1 MWRIYKEGQGRWA
14 RGILVAV
21 VMLGAV
27 FALKQLHGYLSPDEE
42 WSSTWLYGIDWRFLV
57 HGPILV
63 LAAWLSLWLFNRP
76 STADFLIDTEGELKN
91 KVTWPS
97 KKEEVNASL
106 VVVVTVLI
114 LSVYIF
120 GIDNLLRLLTEMDY
134 GLYPK

>member
-42 WSSTWLYGIDWRFLV
+42 WSSKWLYGVDWRFLV

-76 STADFLIDTEGELKN
+76 STAAFLIDTEIVVDIRGVALGKRSLIVDA
-91 KVTWPS
+91 VT
-97 KKEEVNASL
+97 ASDFIP
-106 VVVVTVLI
+106 VC
-114 LSVYIF
+114 
-120 GIDNLLRLLTEMDY
+120 E
-134 GLYPK
+134 